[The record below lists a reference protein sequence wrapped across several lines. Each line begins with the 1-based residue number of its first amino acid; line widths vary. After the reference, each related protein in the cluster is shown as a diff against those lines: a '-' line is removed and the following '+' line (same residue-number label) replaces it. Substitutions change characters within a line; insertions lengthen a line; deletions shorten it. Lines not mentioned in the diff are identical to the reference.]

1 MHSSILFASTFLAAL
16 TASAPTSTATGTVTL
31 QLGVSVSGDDSETRN
46 INFGQLVT
54 GTTAGLPPASSIV
67 VGDGE
72 GVLPGGKTVSAE
84 EVVCQAFSDAAG
96 KVKLGSTFNDVLP
109 GIKLSSTQL
118 VTIGS
123 VFCSDAAGVAAFSA
137 STSTSSSSSSTSS
150 ASASTSTAQATIQI
164 EFDGD
169 EGAAQG
175 TVPVNGVLT
184 PTQGRFA
191 SPDANSAYITTVTG
205 ADAGNVKCEAFGDAN
220 GKQRLGTLLGSG
232 ETAYFDS
239 TGKDVPLGAFKCSTK

>member
-1 MHSSILFASTFLAAL
+1 MLSSILFTSTLFTAFTAA
-16 TASAPTSTATGTVTL
+16 APTSTATGSVTL

-46 INFGQLVT
+46 VNFGQLVT
-54 GTTAGLPPASSIV
+54 GTTAGLPPAASIV

-72 GVLPGGKTVSAE
+72 GVLPGGKSVSGDA
-84 EVVCQAFSDAAG
+84 VVCQAFSDAAG

-137 STSTSSSSSSTSS
+137 STSTSSSSSSAPS
-150 ASASTSTAQATIQI
+150 STSVAEATIQI

-169 EGAAQG
+169 DGAAQG
-175 TVPVNGVLT
+175 SVPVNNVLT
-184 PTQGRFA
+184 PTRGRFA
-191 SPDANSAYITTVTG
+191 SPDANSAFITTVTG
-205 ADAGNVKCEAFGDAN
+205 ADAIKVKCEAFGDAS
-220 GKQRLGTLLGSG
+220 GKKRLGTLLGSG
-232 ETAYFDS
+232 ATVDFDS
-239 TGKDVPLGAFKCSTK
+239 MGKDMPLAAFKCSMA